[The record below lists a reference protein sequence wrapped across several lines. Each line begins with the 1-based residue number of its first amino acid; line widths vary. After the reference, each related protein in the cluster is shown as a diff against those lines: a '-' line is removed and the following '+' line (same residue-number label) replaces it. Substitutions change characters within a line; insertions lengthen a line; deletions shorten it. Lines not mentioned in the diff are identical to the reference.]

1 MSTTLTMARGEVR
14 EFTITVKDPDGSAT
28 NLTGKRLT
36 FTAKLDRNSSDVY
49 IQRFSTDSGI
59 VVSAPL
65 TGIGV
70 MTIETADTEDLPNDT
85 TLVWG
90 VWLDDNTAN
99 PRKVDGGQLIIAAEV
114 G

>member
-1 MSTTLTMARGEVR
+1 MNTTLTMTRGDVR
-14 EFTITVKDPDGSAT
+14 EFIITVKDPDGTAT
-28 NLTGKRLT
+28 DLTGKRLT

-70 MTIETADTEDLPNDT
+70 MTIESADTDNLPNNS

-90 VWLDDNTAN
+90 IRLDDNTAN
-99 PRKVDGGQLIIAAEV
+99 PVTVATGQLIVTADV
-114 G
+114 D